1 MTEIPPPCTR
11 PTAME
16 RRRHAVVDLLA
27 AQVRFA
33 VGKLSGASETVEIK
47 LLMERLTLLV

>member
-16 RRRHAVVDLLA
+16 CRRHAVVNLRA
-27 AQVRFA
+27 AQIRFA

-47 LLMERLTLLV
+47 LFMERITLLV